1 MDGFD
6 FQIEVKR
13 TNRKKSASISL
24 QRDTVRISV
33 PRFIP
38 DTAIREL
45 IIKRTPWIK
54 KKTERIFSKKN
65 N

>member
-6 FQIEVKR
+6 FQVEVKR

-38 DTAIREL
+38 DTAIRAVSYTHLRAHE
-45 IIKRTPWIK
+45 T
-54 KKTERIFSKKN
+54 
-65 N
+65 